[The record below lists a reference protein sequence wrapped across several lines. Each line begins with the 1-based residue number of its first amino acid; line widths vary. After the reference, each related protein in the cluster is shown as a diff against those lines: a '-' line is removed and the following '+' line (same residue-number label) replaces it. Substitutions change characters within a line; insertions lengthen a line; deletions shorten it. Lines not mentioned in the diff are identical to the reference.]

1 MRFSNFRQSI
11 GTWVIVAAV
20 TAAPAAAAPAKRKP
34 APPPVQVAPKDG
46 KSLPNLQAMMGFV
59 DKLFPPQPDPDPARL
74 ALARTSV
81 QSMWPDGAYG
91 KMMVGFMGSMIDR
104 AMQLKKSDLAGLGG
118 KAAATAAG
126 AKDVSLHDEIAA
138 KDPYFD
144 QRMAAIRGA
153 VDEEMVKV
161 STIIDPRMR
170 EGMARAMAR
179 RFDGQQLADINRFFA
194 TPSGHAFAGQ
204 YMQLWIDP
212 DTMRSIFGSVPEM
225 MNLMPEMMQKI
236 KAADEKFPKPPK
248 ASAKDAKDAKPEAA
262 SPKG

>member
-1 MRFSNFRQSI
+1 MIVTSI
-11 GTWVIVAAV
+11 SLVAMSSAAVAAV
-20 TAAPAAAAPAKRKP
+20 PAPPSVKAAPAPKAAAPNF
-34 APPPVQVAPKDG
+34 D
-46 KSLPNLQAMMGFV
+46 AMFGIF
-59 DKLFPPQPDPDPARL
+59 DKLFPPTPDPDPARL
-74 ALARTSV
+74 ALARTAV
-81 QSMWPDGAYG
+81 ASMWPDGAYG
-91 KMMVGFMGSMIDR
+91 KMMVGFLGGMIDR

-118 KAAATAAG
+118 KTAAAAPAG
-126 AKDVSLHDEIAA
+126 AKDVSIHDEIAA

-144 QRMAAIRGA
+144 QRMTAIRGA
-153 VDEEMVKV
+153 VDDEMVKV

-225 MNLMPEMMQKI
+225 VKLMPEMMQKI
-236 KAADEKFPKPPK
+236 KAADDKFPKPPK
-248 ASAKDAKDAKPEAA
+248 SPAKDAKDAKGAAA
-262 SPKG
+262 SSKG